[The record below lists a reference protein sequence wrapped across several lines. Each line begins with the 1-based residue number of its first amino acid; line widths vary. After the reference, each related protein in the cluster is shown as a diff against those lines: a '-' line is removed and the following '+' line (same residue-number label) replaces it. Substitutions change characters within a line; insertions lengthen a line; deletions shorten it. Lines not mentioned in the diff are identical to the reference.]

1 MFILG
6 SYLKV
11 HPIVEVESVMK
22 ALRKT
27 PTGTPSPPAS
37 RQRAGHPQRHG
48 ARTTLSSHPSISK
61 QWQVENV
68 SKRMCTKSVVKC
80 STFADFLTQK
90 KGSLTPEI
98 QAAVQEVFRLQAEIV
113 SRISHTEQGSVKRF
127 YRQLREDFSKG
138 IEQAYSTL
146 VQA

>member
-1 MFILG
+1 MASLKRLKKNVHQICGEMLYVCG
-6 SYLKV
+6 LSYA
-11 HPIVEVESVMK
+11 E
-22 ALRKT
+22 
-27 PTGTPSPPAS
+27 
-37 RQRAGHPQRHG
+37 
-48 ARTTLSSHPSISK
+48 
-61 QWQVENV
+61 
-68 SKRMCTKSVVKC
+68 
-80 STFADFLTQK
+80 